1 MFAAQPEGTRMTR
14 DLWLDDFRPGQRFT
28 TAGATLSEA
37 QIMAFAFE
45 WDPQPFH
52 IDKLAA
58 AESPYGGIIAS
69 GFHTLLV
76 AFRLILQER
85 IFNAASM
92 GSPGMEEIR
101 WRLPVR
107 PDDTLH
113 VEAEV
118 LEVRPSKS
126 RPDRGTVRI
135 AYTVLN
141 QHGEAVMTFTVT
153 HILRRAEAGRND

>member
-1 MFAAQPEGTRMTR
+1 MTR

-58 AESPYGGIIAS
+58 AESPFGGIIAS

-107 PDDTLH
+107 PDDTLR
-113 VEAEV
+113 VEGEV
-118 LEVRPSKS
+118 LEVRPSRS
-126 RPDRGTVRI
+126 RPDRGTARI
-135 AYTVLN
+135 AYEVKN
-141 QHGEAVMTFTVT
+141 QHGETVMSFTVT
-153 HILRRAEAGRND
+153 HILRRAADRND

>member
-1 MFAAQPEGTRMTR
+1 MTR

-28 TAGATLSEA
+28 TGGATLSEA

-52 IDKLAA
+52 IDKPAA
-58 AESPYGGIIAS
+58 AQSPYGGIIAS

-76 AFRLILQER
+76 AFRLVLQER

-107 PDDTLH
+107 PDDTLR
-113 VEAEV
+113 VEGEV
-118 LEVRPSKS
+118 LEVRPSAS
-126 RPDRGTVRI
+126 RPDRGTARI
-135 AYTVLN
+135 AYTVVN

-153 HILRRAEAGRND
+153 HILKRAAAGRSD

>member
-1 MFAAQPEGTRMTR
+1 MTR

-58 AESPYGGIIAS
+58 AESPYGGVIAS

-101 WRLPVR
+101 WLLPVR

-126 RPDRGTVRI
+126 RPDRGTARI
-135 AYTVLN
+135 AYAVGN
-141 QHGEAVMTFTVT
+141 QHGETVMTFTVT
-153 HILRRAEAGRND
+153 HILRRAAAGRSD

>member
-1 MFAAQPEGTRMTR
+1 MSR

-28 TAGATLSEA
+28 TEGATLSEA

-52 IDKLAA
+52 IDKPAA
-58 AESPYGGIIAS
+58 AQSAYGGIIAS
-69 GFHTLLV
+69 GFQTLLV
-76 AFRLILQER
+76 AFRLILQAR

-92 GSPGMEEIR
+92 GSPGMDEIR
-101 WRLPVR
+101 WLRPVR
-107 PDDTLH
+107 PDDTLR

-126 RPDRGTVRI
+126 RPDRGMVRI
-135 AYTVLN
+135 AYTVTN

-153 HILRRAEAGRND
+153 HILKRAAGRND

>member
-1 MFAAQPEGTRMTR
+1 MTR

-58 AESPYGGIIAS
+58 AESPFGGIIAS

-107 PDDTLH
+107 PDDTLR
-113 VEAEV
+113 VEGEV
-118 LEVRPSKS
+118 LEVRPSRS
-126 RPDRGTVRI
+126 RPDRGTARI
-135 AYTVLN
+135 AYEVKN
-141 QHGEAVMTFTVT
+141 QHGETVMSFTVT
-153 HILRRAEAGRND
+153 HILRRAADRDD

>member
-1 MFAAQPEGTRMTR
+1 MTR
-14 DLWLDDFRPGQRFT
+14 DLWLDDFRPGQRFKT
-28 TAGATLSEA
+28 EGATLSEG

-101 WRLPVR
+101 WLLPVR

-126 RPDRGTVRI
+126 RPDRGTARI
-135 AYTVLN
+135 AYAVSN
-141 QHGEAVMTFTVT
+141 QHGETVMTFTVT
-153 HILRRAEAGRND
+153 HILRRAAAGRSD

>member
-1 MFAAQPEGTRMTR
+1 MTR
-14 DLWLDDFRPGQRFT
+14 DLWLDDFRPGQRFR
-28 TAGATLSEA
+28 TAGATLSEG

-101 WRLPVR
+101 WLLPVR

-126 RPDRGTVRI
+126 RPDRGTARI
-135 AYTVLN
+135 AYAVSN
-141 QHGEAVMTFTVT
+141 QHGETVMTFIIR
-153 HILRRAEAGRND
+153 HILRRAATGRSD